1 MLVFLARRLLQAI
14 PVIFLAS
21 VLIFLLLRLVPGD
34 PATLLAGQDASPEVV
49 QAIRVANGLDRPLP
63 VQYLVWV
70 GNLLHGDFGRSIF
83 NRAPVMDLIAQ
94 RAPATLELTIASTI
108 VVVLIA
114 FPTGLA
120 AAVWQHRPGEWIIST
135 VAAVV
140 QGIPGFWLGILA
152 IMLFS
157 LVLSWLPPG
166 GMGDFGRDPVQAMKL
181 LLMPAITLALPF
193 AFSLSR
199 LIKSSML
206 EVLNEDYVR
215 TAQAKGLMRQRV
227 VLHHALRNA
236 LIPIVT
242 LLGLQFGRMLGG
254 AIITESVFSW
264 PGLGR
269 LIRDAIN
276 TRDYAVVQAALL
288 VLVLTYIL
296 INLLTDIS
304 YGFLDPRIR
313 LGGRPGR

>member
-21 VLIFLLLRLVPGD
+21 VMIFLLLRLVPGD

-83 NRAPVMDLIAQ
+83 NRAPVLDLIGQ
-94 RAPATLELTIASTI
+94 RAPATLELTLASTLVVI
-108 VVVLIA
+108 VIA
-114 FPTGLA
+114 FPTGIA
-120 AAVWQHRPGEWIIST
+120 AAVWQRRPAEWIISS

-157 LVLSWLPPG
+157 LALAWLPPG
-166 GMGDFGRDPVQAMKL
+166 GMGDFNRDPVLALKL

-215 TAQAKGLMRQRV
+215 TAQAKGLIRGQV
-227 VLHHALRNA
+227 VLNHAMRNA

-288 VLVLTYIL
+288 VLVLTYIV
-296 INLLTDIS
+296 INLLTDLS
-304 YGFLDPRIR
+304 YGLLDPRIR